1 MREDVLNYLSCNAY
15 KLPYAEQIT
24 LAPHIFVATQSNL
37 AAIAAFM
44 FTVLISH
51 LFFCILPKNHCFPS
65 LTDWAVGPDLIHD

>member
-1 MREDVLNYLSCNAY
+1 MLEDVLNYLSCNAS

-44 FTVLISH
+44 FTVPISH
-51 LFFCILPKNHCFPS
+51 LFFVFFQKNIVFRH
-65 LTDWAVGPDLIHD
+65 